1 MKKLIKAILIVAIIN
16 LLAVFAGAGWLFS
29 SGRVDKARILRMTE
43 LFVEPVE
50 VEQAK
55 LKAEQERIKKELAEQ
70 EKPIPELALN
80 TEERNKVRVE
90 MTQIDRQRLERMK
103 REVKDLQATLRRER
117 QLIEQDRV
125 AFEQEKAA
133 FEQMRQRLAGLEG
146 GKQFQKSLASIA
158 GMKPKDAKTILST
171 LLDDGKIEE
180 VITYLSAMDDRV
192 RTAIM
197 TEFVKAGEEE
207 LAADLLES
215 IRQRGIA
222 PTPTDETN
230 Q

>member
-1 MKKLIKAILIVAIIN
+1 MKKLIKAIFIVAIIN
-16 LLAVFAGAGWLFS
+16 LLAVLAGTGWLFW
-29 SGRVDKARILRMTE
+29 SGRVDKTRILRMTE
-43 LFVEPVE
+43 LFIEPVE
-50 VEQAK
+50 IEQAK

-70 EKPIPELALN
+70 EKPIPELPLN

-90 MTQIDRQRLERMK
+90 ITQIDRQRLERMK

-117 QLIEQDRV
+117 QLVEQDRV

-171 LLDDGKIEE
+171 LLDDGKTEE
-180 VITYLSAMDDRV
+180 VITYLSSMDDRV

-215 IRQRGIA
+215 IRQRGIV

>member
-1 MKKLIKAILIVAIIN
+1 MKKLIKALFVVGIIN

-55 LKAEQERIKKELAEQ
+55 LKAEQAKIEKELAEQ
-70 EKPIPELALN
+70 EKPLPALALN
-80 TEERNKVRVE
+80 TEERNRVRVE

-117 QLIEQDRV
+117 QLVEQDRF
-125 AFEQEKAA
+125 ALEQEKEA

-158 GMKPKDAKTILST
+158 GMKPKDAKAILST
-171 LLDDGKIEE
+171 LLTDKKTEE
-180 VITYLSAMDDRV
+180 VVTYLSSMDDRV

-197 TEFVKAGEEE
+197 TEFIKAGEEK
-207 LAADLLES
+207 LAANLLES
-215 IRQRGIA
+215 IRQRGIGTA
-222 PTPTDETN
+222 PANETN